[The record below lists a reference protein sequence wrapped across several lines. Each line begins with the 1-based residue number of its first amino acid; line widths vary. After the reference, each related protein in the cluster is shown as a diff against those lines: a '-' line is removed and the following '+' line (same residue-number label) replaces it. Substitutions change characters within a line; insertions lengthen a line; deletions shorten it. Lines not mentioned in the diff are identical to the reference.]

1 MKNIKYIT
9 LVLALIF
16 STCAFGNNEMPFCE
30 GIDKSFFARIWVPR
44 KEACFGTKDDNKQ
57 RYIGEFYPDDR
68 RRMLYYKFDDDKF
81 ALSEDKVGR
90 VLSYYDPNRPSNESN
105 VGIDFFASVFDGIE
119 RRKKWLLNLKQGK
132 SNLPICEGPIKKW
145 DNCFEMTRTDCGDHI
160 GEWRGGEKYGKGST
174 KGSFGES
181 FDGKYLNDWDANG
194 VVDYPNGSKFSGDL
208 KITCKFDPN
217 GQGIYRWRNGD
228 TVSGSWVDGY
238 LEGFATVQYVKD
250 PKFKHDTFANQYVR
264 GVPIFNTKSCLQ
276 KREGEIIENLGIPEK
291 AYEADGKKYLS
302 YKIYDDYNFQ
312 KKTDYQHTCTASF
325 DTVFTV
331 VSGKVVSAR
340 DSTLKFGSKFD
351 ACTGKFDFSNIYPE
365 RYGCYK

>member
-1 MKNIKYIT
+1 MLQIDVIMSSWT
-9 LVLALIF
+9 VALSPVFQWIRSTILSNPILP
-16 STCAFGNNEMPFCE
+16 STCHHTTLSNYINISAWLFGLSLACASHSLVT
-30 GIDKSFFARIWVPR
+30 IVRTIFAKR
-44 KEACFGTKDDNKQ
+44 
-57 RYIGEFYPDDR
+57 
-68 RRMLYYKFDDDKF
+68 
-81 ALSEDKVGR
+81 
-90 VLSYYDPNRPSNESN
+90 
-105 VGIDFFASVFDGIE
+105 IDFFASVFDGIE

-132 SNLPICEGPIKKW
+132 SDLPICEGPIKKW

-160 GEWRGGEKYGKGST
+160 GEWRGGKKYGKGST

-181 FDGKYLNDWDANG
+181 FDGRYLNDWDANG
-194 VVDYPNGSKFSGDL
+194 VVDYPNGSRFSGDL

-238 LEGFATVQYVKD
+238 LEGFATVRYVKD
-250 PKFKHDTFANQYVR
+250 PRFKHDTFANQYVG

-276 KREGEIIENLGIPEK
+276 QSEGKIIENLGVPEK
-291 AYEADGKKYLS
+291 TYEADGKKYLS

-312 KKTDYQHTCTASF
+312 KKSDYQYTCTASF

-340 DSTLKFGSKFD
+340 DSTLKFGSKFNE
-351 ACTGKFDFSNIYPE
+351 CTGVFDFSNIYLE